1 MSAQSIVI
9 LCGAEG
15 LSAEADERVRRM
27 AAQDEL
33 TLHIERLAS
42 LGEWTRYIGK
52 ITDSVDALLLSPDVG
67 QSTVGTDLP
76 GLCRALADV
85 SQRGVLL
92 AEVHED
98 NIFRTNNELTPL
110 QPVGCHV
117 RLVCG
122 LGAAGYLLAI
132 ESLLRAEGLQ

>member
-9 LCGAEG
+9 VCGAEG

-27 AAQDEL
+27 AAQDDFSIRVVRVTPAEDWSRC
-33 TLHIERLAS
+33 I
-42 LGEWTRYIGK
+42 LGAAEDCDFMVI
-52 ITDSVDALLLSPDVG
+52 SPDVSQPATEG
-67 QSTVGTDLP
+67 NREYLY
-76 GLCRALADV
+76 RALSQV
-85 SQRGVLL
+85 SQQGVLL

-98 NIFRTNNELTPL
+98 NIFKTDNEVTPL
-110 QPVGCHV
+110 QPSGCHI

-132 ESLLRAEGLQ
+132 ESLIRAEGLQ

>member
-9 LCGAEG
+9 LCGTEG

-33 TLHIERLAS
+33 SLQIERLAS
-42 LGEWTRYIGK
+42 LGEWTRYITK
-52 ITDSVDALLLSPDVG
+52 LTDNVDALLLSPDVG
-67 QSTVGTDLP
+67 QSTAGANREDLY
-76 GLCRALADV
+76 RVLAEAGR
-85 SQRGVLL
+85 RGVLL

-98 NIFRTNNELTPL
+98 NIFKTDTELTPL
-110 QPVGCHV
+110 QPTGCHV
-117 RLVCG
+117 RLVSG